1 MRRMDVQIDYEER
14 AELLK
19 ALSNPVRLR
28 IVHGLLRRGCHN
40 VSCMERSTGM
50 SQSCISQHLQK
61 LRSAGVVTARR
72 SGNEVYYSAAS
83 PEVAALVASL
93 FGEEADSYVF

>member
-1 MRRMDVQIDYEER
+1 MENRIDYT
-14 AELLK
+14 AQAALLK
-19 ALSNPVRLR
+19 ALSNPIRLQ
-28 IVHGLLRRGCHN
+28 IVHNLLRSGCHN
-40 VSCMERSTGM
+40 VSCMEKNSGM

-93 FGEEADSYVF
+93 FGEEAGSYVL

>member
-1 MRRMDVQIDYEER
+1 METQITYEER

-19 ALSNPVRLR
+19 ALSNPIRLR

-61 LRSAGVVTARR
+61 LRAAGAVTCERVGSEVFYRATPEAARL
-72 SGNEVYYSAAS
+72 A
-83 PEVAALVASL
+83 AAL
-93 FGEEADSYVF
+93 FEEEVEQYVL

>member
-1 MRRMDVQIDYEER
+1 MEIQIAYNER

-40 VSCMERSTGM
+40 VSCMEKATGM

-61 LRSAGVVTARR
+61 LRAAGV
-72 SGNEVYYSAAS
+72 
-83 PEVAALVASL
+83 PEPEKLLNTVWGVGCRWKS
-93 FGEEADSYVF
+93 ED